1 LFLSSAP
8 IGGSEAY
15 RPAQAG
21 DRGGERYNGVVAA
34 AGGED
39 DEVGEERRARPTF
52 LTYEAKAVLV
62 VWLAVTL
69 VLVVTYV
76 LVLLLV

>member
-1 LFLSSAP
+1 
-8 IGGSEAY
+8 
-15 RPAQAG
+15 
-21 DRGGERYNGVVAA
+21 VVAA
-34 AGGED
+34 AGGEE
-39 DEVGEERRARPTF
+39 DEPGEERRPRPTF

-76 LVLLLV
+76 LVLLLA

>member
-15 RPAQAG
+15 RPARTG
-21 DRGGERYNGVVAA
+21 DRGGGRYNGVVAA
-34 AGGED
+34 AGGE
-39 DEVGEERRARPTF
+39 EGQEPEERRARPTF
-52 LTYEAKAVLV
+52 LTHEAKAVLV

>member
-1 LFLSSAP
+1 MRSVPATDGAGRA
-8 IGGSEAY
+8 GG
-15 RPAQAG
+15 
-21 DRGGERYNGVVAA
+21 RYNGEVATT
-34 AGGED
+34 GGED
-39 DEVGEERRARPTF
+39 DRPGDGERARPTF
-52 LTYEAKAVLV
+52 LTLEAKAVLV